1 MASQQTDEDRDTE
14 RAQELYDLARHEGD
28 AAFNRLRLAVRAGDI
43 NAMKAAYEG
52 KNGFLI
58 GTGSMCGYS
67 ERIVFEEV
75 LKNSDFPLDILGV
88 FFRDLGGR
96 FIVDIPH
103 NVCVFS
109 MLVMLE
115 CEKRTDQVE
124 EVERWASRI
133 AEVVR
138 YLVEELNY
146 PIRMKQGYCI
156 RPMTGHYAPLL
167 SLARDSEAWACYT
180 AFCQF
185 DSKPNFVP
193 CLEFILTYRTTGIKS
208 DYWVKLFAAKTPEN
222 LLGGLSETLGFRL
235 FRREHLALLRAEG
248 ERRMQTREHMQALLL
263 LQSNDPGNAAARA
276 VMNNHTLS
284 HMILAQAFEDAFF
297 YRV

>member
-1 MASQQTDEDRDTE
+1 
-14 RAQELYDLARHEGD
+14 
-28 AAFNRLRLAVRAGDI
+28 
-43 NAMKAAYEG
+43 MKAAYEG
-52 KNGFLI
+52 KNGFII
-58 GTGSMCGYS
+58 GTGSTCGYS
-67 ERIVFEEV
+67 ERVVLEEV
-75 LKNSDFPLDILGV
+75 LKNSDLPLDILGV

-109 MLVMLE
+109 MLIMME

-138 YLVEELNY
+138 YLVEELKY
-146 PIRMKQGYCI
+146 PIRMKQGYSI
-156 RPMTGHYAPLL
+156 RALTGHYAPLL
-167 SLARDSEAWACYT
+167 PLARDSEAWACYT
-180 AFCQF
+180 AFSQF
-185 DSKPNFVP
+185 DSKPNFVH
-193 CLEFILTYRTTGIKS
+193 CLESILHDRRTDIKS
-208 DYWVKLFAAKTPEN
+208 DYWVKLVAAKVHEN
-222 LLGGLSETLGFRL
+222 RLGSLSETPFFRP
-235 FRREHLALLRAEG
+235 EHLALLRAEG

>member
-1 MASQQTDEDRDTE
+1 M
-14 RAQELYDLARHEGD
+14 
-28 AAFNRLRLAVRAGDI
+28 
-43 NAMKAAYEG
+43 
-52 KNGFLI
+52 LI
-58 GTGSMCGYS
+58 
-67 ERIVFEEV
+67 
-75 LKNSDFPLDILGV
+75 
-88 FFRDLGGR
+88 
-96 FIVDIPH
+96 
-103 NVCVFS
+103 
-109 MLVMLE
+109 MLE

-180 AFCQF
+180 AFSQF
-185 DSKPNFVP
+185 DSKPNFGH
-193 CLEFILTYRTTGIKS
+193 CLEFILIYKTTGIKS
-208 DYWVKLFAAKTPEN
+208 DYWMKLFVAKTHEN
-222 LLGGLSETLGFRL
+222 QLGSLFETHGLRP
-235 FRREHLALLRAEG
+235 EHLALLRAEG